1 MMVHLLFYRSP
12 EDSRGRKMQIVVRD
26 SHYIAMASA
35 ELKKRIEDE
44 LTIPDPPKE
53 MAKAILQADEKV
65 KRDS

>member
-1 MMVHLLFYRSP
+1 MVHLLFYRSP
-12 EDSRGRKMQIVVRD
+12 TDSRGRKMQIVVRGD

-53 MAKAILQADEKV
+53 VAKALLSEAYEKI
-65 KRDS
+65 K